1 MTNAAAPRKPGVKMT
16 IRVYT
21 VDRHGS
27 VTEDRGTV
35 DILHGQEPLPRMSMD
50 PPCEC
55 PRCRAGRVVAR

>member
-1 MTNAAAPRKPGVKMT
+1 MTNTKAPAEPGVKMT

-35 DILHGQEPLPRMSMD
+35 SILHGQEPLPQISLD
-50 PPCEC
+50 PPCMC
-55 PRCRAGRVVAR
+55 PVTGPGSR